1 MEYPRLNPFAP
12 GLFAAFGFCFL
23 VGSTV
28 ARCEPASPPSLS
40 GSGQQTVVEGDIS
53 GLVPEPAA
61 PAGLELS
68 IPDEKENPLPNPKT
82 ARLAAGIAE
91 LLLRNRPD
99 EAEAKFKQLE
109 QIAPGTPILDSLQA
123 AIMVGKRDYN
133 GARAVY
139 AKITARD
146 PKAFFPRFNMVEL
159 YMLESRYEEA
169 RKGFIALLDLYPG
182 NQAVLY
188 KILLACLKENK
199 RADADT
205 WLARLNQPPVT
216 AFTCYG
222 NAAAAIADNNLGVA
236 RAWMIQAENDYKPG
250 EQRWLHAALEGIGYA
265 VPGDYPP
272 R

>member
-1 MEYPRLNPFAP
+1 MEFPIFK
-12 GLFAAFGFCFL
+12 LFPCGALAAGALSCL
-23 VGSTV
+23 LASTPL
-28 ARCEPASPPSLS
+28 RSEPAQMPSLS
-40 GSGQQTVVEGDIS
+40 GSARQTIVEGNIS
-53 GLVPEPAA
+53 GFVPEPAA
-61 PAGLELS
+61 PSGSELS
-68 IPDEKENPLPNPKT
+68 VRDEKGNLLSNPK
-82 ARLAAGIAE
+82 ASRKK
-91 LLLRNRPD
+91 PD
-99 EAEAKFKQLE
+99 EAEAEFKQLE
-109 QIAPGTPILDSLQA
+109 QLAPGAPILDSFKA
-123 AIMVGKRDYN
+123 SIMVVKGDYN
-133 GARAVY
+133 GARVAY
-139 AKITARD
+139 AEMITRD

-159 YMLESRYEEA
+159 YMQESRYEEA

-250 EQRWLHAALEGIGYA
+250 EQHWLHAALEGIGYA